1 LDITNPAKQHWNS
14 ISPTCQAPMIWKYQE
29 GQQILCTIDEFCVS
43 VYIGPDEM
51 RDLVYDIDTMFDS
64 YHSID

>member
-1 LDITNPAKQHWNS
+1 
-14 ISPTCQAPMIWKYQE
+14 MIWKYKD
-29 GQQILCTIDEFCVS
+29 GRQILCTIDEFCVS